1 MEFPEQAR
9 SVLSAS
15 TKRTSGSRPGAVT
28 VDAAASRAGARAR
41 LAASGAVNFF

>member
-1 MEFPEQAR
+1 MEFPEQTR

-28 VDAAASRAGARAR
+28 VDAAASRAGARALGGQR
-41 LAASGAVNFF
+41 CSEFF